1 MPSEQG
7 VHECRDLLL
16 QGGINEI
23 SGFVERGGEGVGK
36 DFRFVHWAEVQIN
49 ADLPQAPMMATGF
62 PLKGAQSGSRDT
74 QSRAFFRAG
83 ARE

>member
-7 VHECRDLLL
+7 VHERRDLLL

-49 ADLPQAPMMATGF
+49 ADLPQMLLRARCPHA
-62 PLKGAQSGSRDT
+62 AAGSHDGYRFSVERRT
-74 QSRAFFRAG
+74 VRFA
-83 ARE
+83 